1 MKIVHVDPRVDPV
14 WQILAERSA
23 SSVFHSPSWIQVLTD
38 TYGWQASAYV
48 VLDDRGEPQ
57 AGIPFCRIA
66 DMMGERILALPFSDY
81 CDPLVSDQQCWNFLV
96 DCLLPNRCPVSLRC
110 LHNDIPLSDNRF
122 EIGRA
127 SCRERV

>member
-1 MKIVHVDPRVDPV
+1 MKIVQVDPRVDPI
-14 WQILAERSA
+14 WQTLAERSA

-38 TYGWQASAYV
+38 TYGWQASAYI

-81 CDPLVSDQQCWNFLV
+81 CDPLVSDRRCWDFLV
-96 DCLLPNRCPVSLRC
+96 DCLLPTAARSACVACTTIFPCPT
-110 LHNDIPLSDNRF
+110 I
-122 EIGRA
+122 
-127 SCRERV
+127 